1 MKKSFSHADNSYIQ
15 LFKHRR
21 KLPALT
27 GGDKNND
34 FIIHKKAKP
43 KIIEIDKIPNSTNA
57 KLDLIISNLQKSN
70 SYITK
75 QFFEDRKL
83 QNENEDLRQRMQAL
97 YKKKKIK
104 ENNENT
110 EKKKKVNIY
119 GTHEAIKHMLYLV
132 KKFAVDKELVRIKTE
147 QNSKSPPICRYTPNL
162 SYISKH
168 IPSFYFG
175 YNKTSNSKI
184 TNENDKVNEKSGI
197 KNISVEEKKN
207 CVTIRNI
214 KKNYK
219 KINFNN
225 SNFKD
230 DITITENN
238 NKSKIKD
245 GNDTA
250 NKSKT
255 IKVIKNII
263 KKPSKIEKNLQ
274 NDYLLDKIISKLEKN
289 DKDNNLSIG
298 KYTLNIRT
306 QKIKRNLFK
315 SNETLGIK
323 YNISVPIFDKMT
335 SRQKKIPLK
344 NKNMA
349 DYNPNY
355 DAIYPNSHKYIF
367 VNYKMKKKKYKLR
380 KILGSYNTK
389 GEYVLLPMLNK

>member
-1 MKKSFSHADNSYIQ
+1 MLKK
-15 LFKHRR
+15 
-21 KLPALT
+21 
-27 GGDKNND
+27 
-34 FIIHKKAKP
+34 
-43 KIIEIDKIPNSTNA
+43 
-57 KLDLIISNLQKSN
+57 
-70 SYITK
+70 
-75 QFFEDRKL
+75 
-83 QNENEDLRQRMQAL
+83 
-97 YKKKKIK
+97 
-104 ENNENT
+104 
-110 EKKKKVNIY
+110 
-119 GTHEAIKHMLYLV
+119 
-132 KKFAVDKELVRIKTE
+132 
-147 QNSKSPPICRYTPNL
+147 
-162 SYISKH
+162 
-168 IPSFYFG
+168 
-175 YNKTSNSKI
+175 
-184 TNENDKVNEKSGI
+184 
-197 KNISVEEKKN
+197 KKN

-367 VNYKMKKKKYKLR
+367 VNDKMKKKKYKLR